1 MSTLSIIRRPIPIAA
16 GVAAV
21 AVLGLAGATVA
32 QSHHASPTGD
42 LSQQTRHH
50 DSHHSTTLGGRIQLG
65 LP

>member
-32 QSHHASPTGD
+32 QGHHDSPVTGD
-42 LSQQTRHH
+42 LSQHTRHH
-50 DSHHSTTLGGRIQLG
+50 GDFHPVGGRIQLG

>member
-1 MSTLSIIRRPIPIAA
+1 MSTISIIRRPVPLAA

-21 AVLGLAGATVA
+21 AVLGFAGATVA
-32 QSHHASPTGD
+32 QSHHDSSTGD

-50 DSHHSTTLGGRIQLG
+50 AHPATTLGGRVQLG